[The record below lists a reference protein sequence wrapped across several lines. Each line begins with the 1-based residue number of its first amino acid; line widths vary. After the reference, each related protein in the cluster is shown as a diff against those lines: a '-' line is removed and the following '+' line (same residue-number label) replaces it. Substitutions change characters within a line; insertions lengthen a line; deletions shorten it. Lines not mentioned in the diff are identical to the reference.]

1 MKNPLVLVID
11 DSEIVCNLIE
21 SMIQNRIG
29 VDCIHTTDP
38 SQLSDK
44 TLKKVDVVILDY
56 YFGTIVES
64 EKINGIKY
72 MKVLKQINPSIAVIG
87 FSGQKKISLAIEM
100 ISEGAIDYIDKN
112 EEDFIDNIINS
123 VKKVLEF
130 KKSGNNIDS
139 LNQNVSSQK
148 GQLALGIILAA
159 LLLAAI
165 FLV

>member
-56 YFGTIVES
+56 YFGTLVES
-64 EKINGIKY
+64 EKINA
-72 MKVLKQINPSIAVIG
+72 SIAVIG

-112 EEDFIDNIINS
+112 EEDFIDNIVNS

-148 GQLALGIILAA
+148 GQLPLCIILAM

-165 FLV
+165 FLL